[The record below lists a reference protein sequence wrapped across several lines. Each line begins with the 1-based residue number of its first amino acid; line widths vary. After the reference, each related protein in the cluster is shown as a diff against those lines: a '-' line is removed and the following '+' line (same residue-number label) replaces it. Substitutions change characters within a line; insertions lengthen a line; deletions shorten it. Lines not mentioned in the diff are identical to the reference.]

1 MFTMG
6 GFHKKKKIAVF
17 FVASIFLGYLAGCSN
32 DEKTAVS
39 SSGISPYVMGLSAV
53 YGGSSLPADG
63 SSQATILAEVWDSAG
78 KYVDGVTVTL
88 SASRGTLSSSDST
101 SSTSSGS
108 AASSLT
114 LTTSNGVATAY
125 FTAGQAAGAA
135 YINATAENARATVKI
150 VLATFGS

>member
-1 MFTMG
+1 MHIMG
-6 GFHKKKKIAVF
+6 QWRVKNKITFVF
-17 FVASIFLGYLAGCSN
+17 VVLISWGLLSGCSN

-39 SSGISPYVMGLSAV
+39 SSGVSPYVMGLSAV

-63 SSQATILAEVWDSAG
+63 SSQATILAEVWDNTG
-78 KYVDGVTVTL
+78 RYVDGVTVTL
-88 SASRGTLSSSDST
+88 SASRGTLASTASS

-125 FTAGQAAGAA
+125 FTAGKTAGAA
-135 YINATAENARATVKI
+135 YVNATAENARSTVKI
-150 VLATFGS
+150 VLATFK